1 LDESLTQTSQLSDR
15 SQDRSQDNEQ
25 KNDPFADEESE
36 KDQAF
41 KAWLQS
47 DDVSNDVCELLR
59 KSENVFTSLSLK
71 ENKES
76 YVHVVET
83 LVDITRTQS
92 GKSLIET
99 EPASW
104 AYNVMD
110 ILLKPLHGA
119 LPYLLAILC
128 RYILPSILMNYNAVV
143 GSVIPKE
150 FNGVRLATLDY
161 VIETTK
167 NEQSTWPVVLYF
179 IQHMCIRVP
188 DRAQYRSTLVLSI
201 RQFINSIPALIPRLT
216 QFIFKLSK
224 NAKASHRLLAVD
236 IAAEVISQTN
246 LLTSP
251 DLKIPISIPSNLSPK
266 VSILNGIPIDE
277 KKDEKKR

>member
-25 KNDPFADEESE
+25 KNDPFADEERE

-59 KSENVFTSLSLK
+59 KSENVFTTLSLK

-99 EPASW
+99 EPASL

-167 NEQSTWPVVLYF
+167 
-179 IQHMCIRVP
+179 
-188 DRAQYRSTLVLSI
+188 
-201 RQFINSIPALIPRLT
+201 
-216 QFIFKLSK
+216 K
-224 NAKASHRLLAVD
+224 
-236 IAAEVISQTN
+236 
-246 LLTSP
+246 
-251 DLKIPISIPSNLSPK
+251 
-266 VSILNGIPIDE
+266 
-277 KKDEKKR
+277 